1 MSLFFTIFTKDSAFL
16 DKESSSQKY
25 HNKEYKQ
32 IRSETW
38 TKGTLQQCFADC
50 DKTNVGH
57 RIGIDDAI
65 TPQQQKK
72 RESLVIYR
80 TITIDKCIGY
90 QGLPICTSSI
100 KQPTMFWFHGQFSL
114 CVLQSPEKY
123 VTISV
128 RTHNNLMARQLV
140 TGHSFSDDQKIA
152 KGNSTHAKTKS
163 TNNSCT
169 IGFQGLV
176 FIANLL

>member
-1 MSLFFTIFTKDSAFL
+1 MSLFFTIFAISAFL

-72 RESLVIYR
+72 KRKPCDIQNYYNRQMYWLPGATNLYKLHKTANNVLV
-80 TITIDKCIGY
+80 
-90 QGLPICTSSI
+90 PWSI
-100 KQPTMFWFHGQFSL
+100 FPL
-114 CVLQSPEKY
+114 RVLSPEKY

-128 RTHNNLMARQLV
+128 RTQQSNGKAI
-140 TGHSFSDDQKIA
+140 GHGSFFLRRPK
-152 KGNSTHAKTKS
+152 NS
-163 TNNSCT
+163 
-169 IGFQGLV
+169 
-176 FIANLL
+176 